1 MTRGWVSRERIA
13 VSRGVSLCLTSN
25 FGKRVKVSG
34 ALSLYFDTCTA
45 NTPISIS
52 CCEVPAPTPCPRDR
66 LQRAA
71 RHVYRSAKVGFWEH
85 GGTDSIPAPRRVL
98 PVPCHLAM
106 CRISSSMSIFVGLA
120 AAFLSAQGIAEPLVP
135 PLSCRVLGGAS

>member
-1 MTRGWVSRERIA
+1 MTRGWVSRERVA
-13 VSRGVSLCLTSN
+13 VSRGASLCLTSN

-52 CCEVPAPTPCPRDR
+52 HCEVPAPTPCPRDR

-85 GGTDSIPAPRRVL
+85 GGTDSIPAPHRVP
-98 PVPCHLAM
+98 PVPCHLAT
-106 CRISSSMSIFVGLA
+106 CRFCFFHKHFCGAGSCLSVCARHCGA
-120 AAFLSAQGIAEPLVP
+120 ARP
-135 PLSCRVLGGAS
+135 PVEL